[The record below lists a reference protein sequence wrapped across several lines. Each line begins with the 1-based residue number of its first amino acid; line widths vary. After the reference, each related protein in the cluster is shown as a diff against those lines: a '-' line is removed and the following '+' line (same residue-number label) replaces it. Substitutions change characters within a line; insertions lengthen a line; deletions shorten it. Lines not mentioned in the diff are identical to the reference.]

1 MRPSVPMSKRFGVC
15 FDESMILQQPGA
27 LRPPC
32 LTELLLMTL
41 PFASLLAWLALA
53 AYAGLSWHFLAHAH
67 GWRIPWRRAL
77 RTEHLLVAGALAL
90 HLLALLPANAHGLAL
105 GLGQSLSTV
114 MWLTVLIYWTA
125 SFFYKLDGLQTCL
138 MPMAV
143 LGVAL
148 AQLLPPAYLA
158 YDFHQPALLL
168 HIAVSLLAYSLLL
181 IAAILAVMMLVLDRA
196 LHAKRFSPVIRQMPP
211 LLALERLLFQVLWA
225 GFALLTLTVFSGVLF
240 SEQLFGRPVALSHK
254 TVFALMSWLIFAA
267 LMWGRWRHGW
277 RGRLAVRWTLAGFVL
292 LLLAYVGSKFVLEV
306 LLHRMG

>member
-1 MRPSVPMSKRFGVC
+1 
-15 FDESMILQQPGA
+15 
-27 LRPPC
+27 
-32 LTELLLMTL
+32 
-41 PFASLLAWLALA
+41 
-53 AYAGLSWHFLAHAH
+53 
-67 GWRIPWRRAL
+67 
-77 RTEHLLVAGALAL
+77 
-90 HLLALLPANAHGLAL
+90 
-105 GLGQSLSTV
+105 
-114 MWLTVLIYWTA
+114 
-125 SFFYKLDGLQTCL
+125 
-138 MPMAV
+138 
-143 LGVAL
+143 
-148 AQLLPPAYLA
+148 
-158 YDFHQPALLL
+158 
-168 HIAVSLLAYSLLL
+168 
-181 IAAILAVMMLVLDRA
+181 MLELDRA

>member
-1 MRPSVPMSKRFGVC
+1 
-15 FDESMILQQPGA
+15 
-27 LRPPC
+27 
-32 LTELLLMTL
+32 
-41 PFASLLAWLALA
+41 
-53 AYAGLSWHFLAHAH
+53 
-67 GWRIPWRRAL
+67 
-77 RTEHLLVAGALAL
+77 
-90 HLLALLPANAHGLAL
+90 
-105 GLGQSLSTV
+105 
-114 MWLTVLIYWTA
+114 
-125 SFFYKLDGLQTCL
+125 
-138 MPMAV
+138 MAV
-143 LGVAL
+143 LGVVLGL
-148 AQLLPPAYLA
+148 ALPPAYLA

-240 SEQLFGRPVALSHK
+240 SEHLFGRPVALSHK

>member
-1 MRPSVPMSKRFGVC
+1 
-15 FDESMILQQPGA
+15 
-27 LRPPC
+27 
-32 LTELLLMTL
+32 MTF
-41 PFASLLAWLALA
+41 PFASLTAWLALA

-67 GWRIPWRRAL
+67 GWSIPWRRAL
-77 RTEHLLVAGALAL
+77 NIEHLLVAAALAL
-90 HLLALLPANAHGLAL
+90 HFLALLPANAHGLAF

-143 LGVAL
+143 LGVVLGL
-148 AQLLPPAYLA
+148 ALPPAYLA

-225 GFALLTLTVFSGVLF
+225 GFALLTLTVFSGCCF
-240 SEQLFGRPVALSHK
+240 LSSCL
-254 TVFALMSWLIFAA
+254 AD
-267 LMWGRWRHGW
+267 RWRC
-277 RGRLAVRWTLAGFVL
+277 RTKPCLR
-292 LLLAYVGSKFVLEV
+292 
-306 LLHRMG
+306 